1 MDPDREMVRQIEA
14 ESGKGELQRQGKG
27 TERNKG
33 EAGGED
39 ETEKDG
45 ETRKTGRD
53 RRQETSGEQEGE
65 IPGERARKG
74 KRKRSWLSFLIGTLI
89 LSDQD
94 SMLRISFNLFFKN
107 SFMYYL

>member
-33 EAGGED
+33 EAGEED

-45 ETRKTGRD
+45 ETRKTGPLG
-53 RRQETSGEQEGE
+53 QVCTCCC
-65 IPGERARKG
+65 
-74 KRKRSWLSFLIGTLI
+74 
-89 LSDQD
+89 
-94 SMLRISFNLFFKN
+94 
-107 SFMYYL
+107 